1 MARSILLILYLLIAI
16 SALWIF
22 GSQSPM
28 QSQGLPEDEIP
39 ALRKE
44 VREIIRPTCG
54 SCHTSTIPTAKPK
67 ALAVFD
73 LKNDDWSGRMTVSQ
87 LKGFDKR
94 LDKFNPSEKSKINK
108 LLDAERAKR

>member
-1 MARSILLILYLLIAI
+1 MTKSVVVIPYLLIAI

-22 GSQSPM
+22 GFQSPVQG
-28 QSQGLPEDEIP
+28 QSLQEDELL

-54 SCHTSTIPTAKPK
+54 SCHTSTLPTAKPK
-67 ALAVFD
+67 AVAVFD
-73 LKNDDWSGRMTVSQ
+73 LKNDDWSGKMTVSQ
-87 LKGFDKR
+87 MKGFDKR

-108 LLDAERAKR
+108 LLDAELARR